1 MSKSITLIIC
11 RYCFGL
17 AIETHKAQVHEMRQH
32 HEKEVLCLLLWLFVI
47 TKQTKNK
54 FYRIK

>member
-1 MSKSITLIIC
+1 M
-11 RYCFGL
+11 FGL

-47 TKQTKNK
+47 TKQTRNK